1 MATPTNIINVSM
13 ADFYK
18 TYLEGWGRV
27 GDDDMQH
34 LVQHLIEEEIYQQDH
49 WRDIPGAKAYASD
62 VHRAHIWNPMQRV
75 FADVVKTAAAVLG
88 ASSGMEKR
96 RATFECAHG
105 SETFAENLEIEQ
117 SFAVDGWTELAIPSK
132 RGKKPG
138 CAYEMHIGDP
148 SDRTALWVRAADV
161 GITARWERRSSKKTR
176 MQNEYNTIG
185 AASHILS
192 TDRRR
197 AFHVSITMEDT
208 VARLWYHSRSFSV
221 VSEPFDV
228 NKNPAELIQFIL
240 FSTYATDRQL
250 GLDDHVARV
259 LDREDRLQYQYVVK
273 PNPNDHRCIIYQ
285 TVDVLSEPPHEAS
298 AALHDSGVVVWC
310 VQPAK
315 HWKDGR
321 SVPEGAPFHALK
333 DFAQL
338 EDRPREW
345 ELQANVRKAMKK
357 VAQSPE
363 EWQAMRKSLVTIMAD
378 GPMALTEQNEV
389 PEGVEV
395 YFKRRRR
402 SVTVYKEV
410 CVDLYKL
417 EDPSVQFFALSK
429 VAEILSWWKRIGA
442 VHRDPSPGNFLVQ
455 LPDHEDASI
464 HECVVKI
471 TDLESMQFYNELGP
485 WDCYTGTDYYMAIEA
500 QAGRHLFCPPDA
512 PLSLIALNHYNH
524 SPYNDLEPTLWMALD
539 YVTHRADGL
548 LLGTNP
554 SASLLASLHYQLTY
568 RELIF
573 TRYTGSETR
582 TRLMQGD
589 PAECEMLRAT
599 LVRAYGSRSPVPHL
613 VDMIY
618 AMAKAYRHAQRS
630 VIDEELKAGVPRE
643 EVAHKRLPLKCFR
656 SWIYQEIEEGL
667 AAISRYYETLGNS
680 LMRLEDLDLDAL
692 SRRCAATIQVP
703 ELAPASTTEVA
714 PKSAQKEDSVAVVE
728 KPADPIGHA
737 TISANAEDYQS
748 VVNGDVAR
756 EVQEADQTSRSAS
769 SAMKRKAGDEP
780 EDSIEAKRPCSVLST
795 IKIYAAPGENGKEML
810 DGTTKL
816 ETVSTSRVQAS
827 TRSPWR

>member
-1 MATPTNIINVSM
+1 HTRATSIARTSGTPCSASSPMLTWRSSRALRSM
-13 ADFYK
+13 AR
-18 TYLEGWGRV
+18 GGRSRAI
-27 GDDDMQH
+27 GKRSGCALRM
-34 LVQHLIEEEIYQQDH
+34 
-49 WRDIPGAKAYASD
+49 WAS
-62 VHRAHIWNPMQRV
+62 
-75 FADVVKTAAAVLG
+75 
-88 ASSGMEKR
+88 R
-96 RATFECAHG
+96 RAG
-105 SETFAENLEIEQ
+105 SGGARRRQGCRCIE
-117 SFAVDGWTELAIPSK
+117 G
-132 RGKKPG
+132 
-138 CAYEMHIGDP
+138 
-148 SDRTALWVRAADV
+148 AD
-161 GITARWERRSSKKTR
+161 ASL
-176 MQNEYNTIG
+176 QNEYNTIG

-221 VSEPFDV
+221 VSEPFDTHRTGLHSLTMPRQ
-228 NKNPAELIQFIL
+228 NPAELIQFIL

-273 PNPNDHRCIIYQ
+273 PNPDDHRCIIYQ

-298 AALHDSGVVVWC
+298 PALHDSGVVVWC

-345 ELQANVRKAMKK
+345 ELQANVRRAMKR

-429 VAEILSWWKRIGA
+429 VAESALA
-442 VHRDPSPGNFLVQ
+442 VGV
-455 LPDHEDASI
+455 
-464 HECVVKI
+464 
-471 TDLESMQFYNELGP
+471 
-485 WDCYTGTDYYMAIEA
+485 GTDYYMAIEA

-512 PLSLIALNHYNH
+512 PPSLLALNHYNH
-524 SPYNDLEPTLWMALD
+524 TPYNDLEPTLWMALD
-539 YVTHRADGL
+539 YITKRADGL
-548 LLGTNP
+548 LIGNSP
-554 SASLLASLHYQLTY
+554 SSSLIASLRYQLAY
-568 RELIF
+568 RDLIF
-573 TRYTGSETR
+573 TTYTGSGTR

-599 LVRAYGSRSPVPHL
+599 LVRAYGARSPVPHL
-613 VDMIY
+613 VDLIY

-630 VIDEELKAGVPRE
+630 VIDEELEAGVPRE

-667 AAISRYYETLGNS
+667 AAISRYYETMGNS
-680 LMRLEDLDLDAL
+680 LVRLEDLDLDAL
-692 SRRCAATIQVP
+692 SGKRAATIQVP
-703 ELAPASTTEVA
+703 ELAPAPTTEVA
-714 PKSAQKEDSVAVVE
+714 PKSAKEENSAAVVE
-728 KPADPIGHA
+728 KPADSTGHA

-748 VVNGDVAR
+748 VVNGDGVR

-795 IKIYAAPGENGKEML
+795 IKIYAAPGENGKEMS

-816 ETVSTSRVQAS
+816 EMVSTSRVQAS

>member
-13 ADFYK
+13 ADFYNI
-18 TYLEGWGRV
+18 YLKGWGRI
-27 GDDDMQH
+27 GEESMQC
-34 LVQHLIEEEIYQQDH
+34 LMQHLIEEEIYQQDH
-49 WRDIPGAKAYASD
+49 WRDFPGAKAYASD

-75 FADVVKTAAAVLG
+75 FADVVQAAATVLG
-88 ASSGMEKR
+88 ASSSMEKR
-96 RATFECAHG
+96 CATFECAHG

-148 SDRTALWVRAADV
+148 HDRKALWVRAADV
-161 GITARWERRSSKKTR
+161 GITARWERRGSKKTR

-208 VARLWYHSRSFSV
+208 IARLWYHSRSFSV

-228 NKNPAELIQFIL
+228 NKCPAELIQFIL
-240 FSTYATDRQL
+240 FSTYAKDAQL
-250 GLDDHVARV
+250 GLDEHIARV
-259 LDREDRLQYQYVVK
+259 LDREDRLQYQYVVR

-285 TVDVLSEPPHEAS
+285 TVDVLAPESPHDAS
-298 AALHDSGVVVWC
+298 PALHDSGVVVWC

-345 ELQANVRKAMKK
+345 ELQAKVRRAMRK

-363 EWQAMRKSLVTIMAD
+363 ELRAMRMSLVTIMAD

-389 PEGVEV
+389 PEGVDV

-429 VAEILSWWKRIGA
+429 VAEILSWWKRIGV

-455 LPDHEDASI
+455 LPDHEDAGI
-464 HECVVKI
+464 HECIVKI
-471 TDLESMQFYNELGP
+471 TDLESMQFYDDLGP

-500 QAGRHLFCPPDA
+500 QAGRHLFCPPDV
-512 PLSLIALNHYNH
+512 PPSLLALNHYNH
-524 SPYNDLEPTLWMALD
+524 SPYNDLEPILWMALD
-539 YVTHRADGL
+539 YVTKRADGHL
-548 LLGTNP
+548 IGDSP
-554 SASLLASLHYQLTY
+554 SASLLASLRYQLAY
-568 RELIF
+568 RDLIF
-573 TRYTGSETR
+573 TTYTGSETR

-589 PAECEMLRAT
+589 PTECEMLRAT
-599 LVRAYGSRSPVPHL
+599 LVRTYGARSPVPHL
-613 VDMIY
+613 VDLIY

-630 VIDEELKAGVPRE
+630 AIDEELEAGVPRE
-643 EVAHKRLPLKCFR
+643 GVAHKRLPLKCFR
-656 SWIYQEIEEGL
+656 SWIYQEIEKGL
-667 AAISRYYETLGNS
+667 AAISRYYETLGSS

-692 SRRCAATIQVP
+692 SRKCAATIQVP
-703 ELAPASTTEVA
+703 ELAPALTTEGELA
-714 PKSAQKEDSVAVVE
+714 AAVVE
-728 KPADPIGHA
+728 TPADTTGQA
-737 TISANAEDYQS
+737 TIYANEKDCQSAVHS
-748 VVNGDVAR
+748 SVAR
-756 EVQEADQTSRSAS
+756 EVLETDRTVHASHSAS
-769 SAMKRKAGDEP
+769 SAMKRKAGDEV

-795 IKIYAAPGENGKEML
+795 IKIYAAPGENEKEL
-810 DGTTKL
+810 SDGSKL
-816 ETVSTSRVQAS
+816 EMVSTSRVQVN
-827 TRSPWR
+827 TRPAWR

>member
-1 MATPTNIINVSM
+1 MSSRPLRPCSGRARAWKKDARRLSARTGARPRGGRSRDVRMRCTSATP
-13 ADFYK
+13 A
-18 TYLEGWGRV
+18 
-27 GDDDMQH
+27 
-34 LVQHLIEEEIYQQDH
+34 IEQRSGCALRM
-49 WRDIPGAKAYASD
+49 WASRRAGSGGA
-62 VHRAHIWNPMQRV
+62 R
-75 FADVVKTAAAVLG
+75 
-88 ASSGMEKR
+88 KR
-96 RATFECAHG
+96 RGCRCVGCVRF
-105 SETFAENLEIEQ
+105 LVIEG
-117 SFAVDGWTELAIPSK
+117 VDASL
-132 RGKKPG
+132 
-138 CAYEMHIGDP
+138 
-148 SDRTALWVRAADV
+148 
-161 GITARWERRSSKKTR
+161 
-176 MQNEYNTIG
+176 QNEYNTIG
-185 AASHILS
+185 TASHILS

-259 LDREDRLQYQYVVK
+259 LDREDRLQYQYAVK
-273 PNPNDHRCIIYQ
+273 PNPNDHRGIIYQ
-285 TVDVLSEPPHEAS
+285 TVDVLSVPPHEAS
-298 AALHDSGVVVWC
+298 PALHDSGVVVWC

-345 ELQANVRKAMKK
+345 ELQANVRRAMKK
-357 VAQSPE
+357 VAQTPE

-417 EDPSVQFFALSK
+417 DDPSVQFFALSK
-429 VAEILSWWKRIGA
+429 VAESALAVGA
-442 VHRDPSPGNFLVQ
+442 V
-455 LPDHEDASI
+455 
-464 HECVVKI
+464 C
-471 TDLESMQFYNELGP
+471 
-485 WDCYTGTDYYMAIEA
+485 GTDYYMAIEA

-512 PLSLIALNHYNH
+512 PSSLLALNHYNH
-524 SPYNDLEPTLWMALD
+524 TPYNDLEPTLWMALD
-539 YVTHRADGL
+539 YITKRADGL
-548 LLGTNP
+548 FIGNSP
-554 SASLLASLHYQLTY
+554 SASLVASLRYQLAY
-568 RELIF
+568 RDLIF
-573 TRYTGSETR
+573 TTYTGSETR

-630 VIDEELKAGVPRE
+630 VIDEELEAGVPRE

-667 AAISRYYETLGNS
+667 AAISKYYETLGSS
-680 LMRLEDLDLDAL
+680 LVRLEDLDLDAL
-692 SRRCAATIQVP
+692 NRKCAATIQVP
-703 ELAPASTTEVA
+703 ELASAPTTEVA
-714 PKSAQKEDSVAVVE
+714 PKSAQEEDSAAVLE
-728 KPADPIGHA
+728 TPADSTGHA
-737 TISANAEDYQS
+737 TVSANAEDYQS

-769 SAMKRKAGDEP
+769 SAMKRRAGDEP

-795 IKIYAAPGENGKEML
+795 IKIYAAPGENGKEMS
-810 DGTTKL
+810 DGTPKL